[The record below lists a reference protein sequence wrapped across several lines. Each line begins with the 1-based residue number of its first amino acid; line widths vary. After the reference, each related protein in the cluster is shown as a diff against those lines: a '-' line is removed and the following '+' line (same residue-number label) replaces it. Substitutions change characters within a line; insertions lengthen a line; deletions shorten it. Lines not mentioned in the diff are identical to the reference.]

1 LRALA
6 IIPVRNEAD
15 ILPWTVQHLV
25 DQGVEVYVI
34 DNWSTDGSWEMLSWL
49 PISGRER
56 FPSSGPE
63 DRYNCLSMLRRID
76 EVAAASKADWC
87 IFHDADEIRRSPR
100 PGETIVRGLQRV
112 EAEGYNAV
120 NHNLYLFRPIDD
132 DYVGDPER
140 HFSYYTRAHVDCGL
154 NHIKAWKNAG
164 RLTGLGTRAAGGG
177 HAFGFPG
184 MNVHPQK
191 WVLKHY
197 PIRGQRH
204 GTRKMAERL
213 NRWNAEERSWGW
225 HVQYEGL
232 SAKSNFL
239 QDPNTLQCW
248 EDNLPRVTIVTLSR
262 FKDIFLRLH
271 ESLNQWAAT
280 FCRVMVSDGDWAA
293 PSPWTVVRGKRPFVF
308 AHNWNIAIGATDPD
322 SDVLFTNDDVIFHQ
336 PGTIEELRRAAYS
349 KTNIGIVSP
358 QVVGSVA
365 NPLQVSGCRLRE
377 VTLAQHELAFVCV
390 YIKRAVLSAVGEM
403 DERFTGYGSDD
414 FDFCRRAQQAG
425 FTLAVTPKAT
435 VIHGHD
441 NSNGS
446 TSYRRIMSDSDWRES
461 MADMNRVLE
470 QKWA

>member
-1 LRALA
+1 M
-6 IIPVRNEAD
+6 PVRNEAD
-15 ILPWTVQHLV
+15 ILPWTIQHLV

-63 DRYNCLSMLRRID
+63 DRYNCLSMLHRVD

-112 EAEGYNAV
+112 EAEGYNAI
-120 NHNLYLFRPIDD
+120 NHNLYLFRAIDD
-132 DYVGDPER
+132 DYIGDPER
-140 HFSYYTRAHVDCGL
+140 HFSYYTRTHVDCGL
-154 NHIKAWKNAG
+154 NHVKAWKNTG

-177 HAFGFPG
+177 HAFGFAG
-184 MNVHPQK
+184 MTVHPQK

-204 GTRKMAERL
+204 GARKMAERL
-213 NRWNAEERSWGW
+213 SRWNLEERSWGW
-225 HVQYEGL
+225 HVQYKGL
-232 SAKSNFL
+232 SPGSNFL
-239 QDPNTLQCW
+239 HDPNTLQCW
-248 EDNLPRVTIVTLSR
+248 EDAVAPVTIVTMSR

-271 ESLNQWAAT
+271 ECINQYAPT
-280 FCRVMVSDGDWAA
+280 FPCLMVSDGDWVS

-308 AHNWNIAIGATDPD
+308 ARNWNVGIEATDSD
-322 SDVLFTNDDVIFHQ
+322 SDVLFTNDDVIFSQ
-336 PGTIEELRRAAYS
+336 PGTVDELRRAAYS
-349 KTNIGIVSP
+349 KTSIGIVSP
-358 QVVGSVA
+358 QMAGNAA
-365 NPLQVSGCRLRE
+365 NPMQMSGCRLRE
-377 VTLAQHELAFVCV
+377 VTVTQHELAFVCV
-390 YIKRAVLSAVGEM
+390 YIKRAVLSAVGKM

-425 FTLAVTPKAT
+425 FTLAVTPKVT